1 MPIDAHK
8 MLPSSWS
15 NALNRVYNPI
25 PRGQFGPLQA
35 AMNDQ
40 YSLEDTDDHIQLRTA
55 WTQVTKRISAAL
67 PGQSFERFIRP
78 LKPVALTEDCATISA
93 PGQFVQE
100 WVNAR
105 CLTMLEAFLSDEI
118 GRPLRV
124 ALVWEAREKP
134 TTKPTEPMVAAPVVE
149 KSDFRPNA
157 RYTFESF
164 VVGQSNRM
172 AHAGARAV
180 ASEPGSRYN
189 PLFICGP
196 SGLGKTH
203 LLHAIAR
210 EVLANHP
217 KFNLTYV
224 TAQQFAEEFVGALQN
239 NRVESFRR
247 GLRSVNLW
255 LIDDIQFI
263 AGKDK
268 TQEEIFH
275 TFNHLYSLGKQI
287 VVCSDRAPRELHMM
301 DERLRSRFEAGL
313 VADIQMPDTETR
325 CAIIQ
330 SKAAH
335 ERLDLLHDV
344 AFYLAENVPGNIR
357 QLEGALTKL
366 TVQAS
371 LEGRPLELSL
381 AQTMVE
387 KYYKGALEKP
397 AGSEIIGTVSQHFK
411 IPVEDILGTSRKA
424 PIVEARH
431 VAIYVMREITGDSWK
446 HIGSQFGNRDHTSM
460 MHGYQKVQE
469 MMMHDKN
476 LKTVVKTMIRNL
488 YPNV

>member
-1 MPIDAHK
+1 
-8 MLPSSWS
+8 
-15 NALNRVYNPI
+15 
-25 PRGQFGPLQA
+25 
-35 AMNDQ
+35 MNDQ
-40 YSLEDTDDHIQLRTA
+40 YSLEDSDDQIQLRTA
-55 WTQVTKRISAAL
+55 WNQVTKRVSTHL
-67 PGQSFERFIRP
+67 PKQSFERFIRP
-78 LKPVALTEDCATISA
+78 LRPIQLTEDRATISS
-93 PGQFVQE
+93 PGKFVQE

-105 CLTMLEAFLSDEI
+105 CLAFLESYLSDEI
-118 GRPLRV
+118 GRPLRIE
-124 ALVWEAREKP
+124 LTWEAREKP
-134 TTKPTEPMVAAPVVE
+134 TTRVSEPMVAAPMVE
-149 KSDFRPNA
+149 RSNFRPND
-157 RYTFESF
+157 RYTFESY

-210 EVLANHP
+210 EVLAKHP
-217 KFNLTYV
+217 KYNLTYI
-224 TAQQFAEEFVGALQN
+224 TAQQFAEEFVAALQN

-247 GLRSVNLW
+247 GLRAVNLW

-263 AGKDK
+263 AGKEK

-287 VVCSDRAPRELHMM
+287 VICSDRAPRELHMM

-330 SKAAH
+330 SKAEHDSLDLAH
-335 ERLDLLHDV
+335 EV

-366 TVQAS
+366 AVQAS
-371 LEGRPLELSL
+371 LEGHPLDLEL
-381 AQTMVE
+381 AQAMVE
-387 KYYKGALEKP
+387 KYYKGTMEKP
-397 AGSEIIGTVSQHFK
+397 AVSEIINAVSKQFK
-411 IPVEDILGTSRKA
+411 IPVDEIQGISRKA

-431 VAIYVMREITGDSWK
+431 VAIYITREITGDSWK

-460 MHGYQKVQE
+460 MHGYHKVQE
-469 MMMHDKN
+469 MMVHDKQ
-476 LKTVVKTMIRNL
+476 LKTIVKTMIRNL
-488 YPNV
+488 YPNL

>member
-1 MPIDAHK
+1 MA
-8 MLPSSWS
+8 SS
-15 NALNRVYNPI
+15 
-25 PRGQFGPLQA
+25 QA

-40 YSLEDTDDHIQLRTA
+40 YSLEDSDDHIQLRTA
-55 WTQVTKRISAAL
+55 WNQVTKRISSSL

-78 LKPVALTEDCATISA
+78 LKPLSIGEDRATVST
-93 PGQFVQE
+93 PGKFVQE

-105 CLTMLEAFLSDEI
+105 CLTMLESYLSDEV
-118 GRPLRV
+118 GRPIRIE
-124 ALVWEAREKP
+124 LVWEAREKP
-134 TTKPTEPMVAAPVVE
+134 TTKATEPMVAAAVVE
-149 KSDFRPNA
+149 KSDFRPND

-172 AHAGARAV
+172 AHAGAKAV

-210 EVLANHP
+210 EVKANHP
-217 KFNLTYV
+217 KFNLAYV

-268 TQEEIFH
+268 TQEEVFH

-287 VVCSDRAPRELHMM
+287 VVCSDRAPRELHLM

-330 SKAAH
+330 SKAEHDRLSLQH
-335 ERLDLLHDV
+335 EV

-371 LEGRPLELSL
+371 LEERELELSL
-381 AQTMVE
+381 AQAMVE
-387 KYYKGALEKP
+387 KYYKGTMEKP
-397 AGSEIIGTVSQHFK
+397 AVSEIIDAVSKQFK
-411 IPVEDILGTSRKA
+411 IPIVDIQGISRKA

-431 VAIYVMREITGDSWK
+431 VAIYITREITGDSWK

-469 MMMHDKN
+469 MMLHDKQ

-488 YPNV
+488 FPSA

>member
-1 MPIDAHK
+1 
-8 MLPSSWS
+8 
-15 NALNRVYNPI
+15 
-25 PRGQFGPLQA
+25 
-35 AMNDQ
+35 MNDQ
-40 YSLEDTDDHIQLRTA
+40 YSLEDSDDNIRLRTA
-55 WTQVTKRISAAL
+55 WNHVTKRVSADL
-67 PGQSFERFIRP
+67 PSQAFERFIRP
-78 LKPVALTEDCATISA
+78 LKPISSAEESVTVSA
-93 PGQFVQE
+93 PGKFVQE

-105 CLTMLEAFLSDEI
+105 CLPMLEAYLSDEI
-118 GRPLRV
+118 GRPIRIE
-124 ALVWEAREKP
+124 LVWEARERAS
-134 TTKPTEPMVAAPVVE
+134 TKAQEVMVAAPIVE
-149 KSDFRPNA
+149 TSAFRPNE
-157 RYTFESF
+157 RYTFDSF

-180 ASEPGSRYN
+180 AAEPGARYN

-203 LLHAIAR
+203 LLHAIAG
-210 EVLANHP
+210 EILARNP
-217 KFNLTYV
+217 KFSLAYY

-247 GLRSVNLW
+247 AQRNVALW
-255 LIDDIQFI
+255 LIDDIQFV

-287 VVCSDRAPRELHMM
+287 VICSDRAPRELHLM

-330 SKAAH
+330 SKAAQDRVALQH
-335 ERLDLLHDV
+335 EV

-357 QLEGALTKL
+357 QLEGALTRL
-366 TVQAS
+366 AVQAS
-371 LEGRPLELSL
+371 LEERSLELDL
-381 AQTMVE
+381 AQAMVE
-387 KYYKGALEKP
+387 KYYRGTLEKP
-397 AGSEIIGTVSQHFK
+397 DVEEIINLVGKQFK
-411 IPVEDILGTSRKA
+411 IPVDDIKGVSRKA

-431 VAIYVMREITGDSWK
+431 VAIFITREITGDSWK

-460 MHGYQKVQE
+460 MHGYQKIQE
-469 MMMHDKN
+469 QMTHDKS
-476 LKTVVKTMIRNL
+476 LRTVVKTLIRDL
-488 YPNV
+488 HPSGA